1 MAEVKD
7 PIKIGA
13 YTLKNRLTFAPT
25 VKFDYT
31 DDSAEVT
38 QKHIDHYAERAKGGL
53 GLICV
58 EATAVTPDGRFC
70 RTHLGLWND
79 AQIEGH
85 KAIAE
90 VCHREGVVTI
100 IQLNH
105 TGLTAN
111 PECGEAKGPSDAQVY
126 SRSGRAMS
134 EEELHEMQKAFV
146 SAAVRAKAAG
156 YDGIQL
162 HACHAYLINQ
172 FESPLTNFRT
182 DEYGG
187 SPENRARFAAEI
199 IAEIRR
205 LCGPDFLISARIS
218 GAESTIED
226 SVAIGEAYVAAGC
239 DYLQVS
245 NGIAPLD
252 GLGLDDPDYDRITQ
266 LGFAFH
272 EHFKGRVPVSCV
284 SMLRTPEEVKR
295 IISED
300 RCDTV
305 DLARAVLADP
315 EFGLAVLGEK
325 EDYVRCF
332 DCKRCQYGPFTQHV
346 CPAELK
352 RKAW

>member
-1 MAEVKD
+1 MAEVNA
-7 PIKIGA
+7 PLKIGSF
-13 YTLKNRLTFAPT
+13 TLKNRLTFAPT

-31 DDSAEVT
+31 DDSAKVT
-38 QKHIDHYAERAKGGL
+38 QKHIDHYAERARGGL

-70 RTHLGLWND
+70 KTHLGLWD
-79 AQIEGH
+79 DSQIGGH
-85 KAIAE
+85 RAITEA
-90 VCHREGVVTI
+90 CRREGAVTI

-105 TGLTAN
+105 TGITAN

-126 SRSGRAMS
+126 SRKGRAMTP
-134 EEELHEMQKAFV
+134 EEIHDMQKAFV
-146 SAAVRAKAAG
+146 SAAVRAKEAG

-162 HACHAYLINQ
+162 HACHSYLINQ

-205 LCGPDFLISARIS
+205 ICGPDFLISARIS
-218 GAESTIED
+218 GAESTIGD
-226 SVAIGEAYVAAGC
+226 AVAIGEAYVAAGC

-245 NGIAPLD
+245 NGITPLD
-252 GLGLDDPDYDRITQ
+252 DLGLDDPDYDKITQ

-272 EHFKGRVPVSCV
+272 EHFRGRVPVSCV
-284 SMLRTPEEVKR
+284 SMLRTPEQVRR
-295 IISED
+295 IIEED

-325 EDYVRCF
+325 EEYVRCF
-332 DCKRCQYGPFTQHV
+332 DCPRCQYGPFTKHV
-346 CPAELK
+346 CPAALK
-352 RKAW
+352 RGVN